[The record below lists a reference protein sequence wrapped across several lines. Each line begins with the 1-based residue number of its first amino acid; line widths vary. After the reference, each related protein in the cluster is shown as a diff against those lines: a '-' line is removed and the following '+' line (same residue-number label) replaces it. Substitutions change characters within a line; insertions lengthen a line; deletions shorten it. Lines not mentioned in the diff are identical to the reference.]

1 MKRRRAYDSDEAAAH
16 TGDPTHHLLFS
27 VFVQKNTPSLSVP
40 QFGDWDQKRGGTLP
54 DYSLDLT
61 KIEEMRKQKKRDPSP
76 ASLGNED
83 DELIKPPDSATSTT
97 AKFTKLFMSRYS
109 PSLIYFLI

>member
-27 VFVQKNTPSLSVP
+27 VFVQKYNPSLSVP

-61 KIEEMRKQKKRDPSP
+61 KIGEMRKKKRDPSP

-97 AKFTKLFMSRYS
+97 AKFTKLFISS
-109 PSLIYFLI
+109 VEIKGVEEE